1 MRSSLMNRR
10 ILAKTMF
17 DRVVSAIALIVLAPL
32 MLAIAVWIKLAS
44 PGPILFRQ
52 VRIGKDARPFRLLKY
67 RSMTPGADRL
77 AGNVT
82 PRDDP
87 RVTRVGRAL
96 RRWYLDELPQLM
108 NVLRGDMSLVGP
120 RPETPEFVA
129 ELLPHELKLLEVRP
143 GLVGASTLAFMHEAD
158 LLAEAEDPLTYY
170 RTTLLHERVRCD
182 LEYLSRQSL
191 RTDIAVLIR
200 QAVAIL
206 SPRTRTT

>member
-1 MRSSLMNRR
+1 MNRR

-52 VRIGKDARPFRLLKY
+52 VRIGKDARPFTLLKY

-77 AGNVT
+77 ADNVT

-206 SPRTRTT
+206 SPRTRTS

>member
-1 MRSSLMNRR
+1 MNRR

-32 MLAIAVWIKLAS
+32 MLAIAAWIKLSSLSS
-44 PGPILFRQ
+44 PGPVLFRQ
-52 VRIGKDARPFRLLKY
+52 VRIGKDARPFTLLKY
-67 RSMTPGADRL
+67 RSMAPGADRL

-82 PRDDP
+82 PRGDP
-87 RVTRVGRAL
+87 RVTRVGRTL
-96 RRWYLDELPQLM
+96 RRWYLDELPQLV

-129 ELLPHELKLLEVRP
+129 ELLPHERKVLEVKP

-158 LLAEAEDPLTYY
+158 LLAESEDPATYY
-170 RTTLLHERVRCD
+170 RTTLLHERVLCD

-191 RTDIAVLIR
+191 LTDIAVLVS
-200 QAVAIL
+200 QVVAIFW
-206 SPRTRTT
+206 PRQRTP

>member
-1 MRSSLMNRR
+1 
-10 ILAKTMF
+10 MF

-52 VRIGKDARPFRLLKY
+52 VRIGKDARPFTLLKY

-77 AGNVT
+77 ADNVT

-96 RRWYLDELPQLM
+96 RRWYLDELPQLI

-206 SPRTRTT
+206 SPRTRTS

>member
-52 VRIGKDARPFRLLKY
+52 VRIGKDARPFTLLKY

-77 AGNVT
+77 SDNVT

-87 RVTRVGRAL
+87 RITRVGRAL

-191 RTDIAVLIR
+191 RTDVAVLIR

-206 SPRTRTT
+206 SPRTRTS

>member
-1 MRSSLMNRR
+1 MNRR

-52 VRIGKDARPFRLLKY
+52 VRIGKDARPFTLLKY

-77 AGNVT
+77 ADNVT

-87 RVTRVGRAL
+87 RITRVGRAL

-206 SPRTRTT
+206 SPRTRTP

>member
-1 MRSSLMNRR
+1 MNRR

-108 NVLRGDMSLVGP
+108 NVLRGAAGGQTRTRGCLDPGVHARGGSTCRSRRSADV
-120 RPETPEFVA
+120 
-129 ELLPHELKLLEVRP
+129 LPHNASARARP
-143 GLVGASTLAFMHEAD
+143 MRSRVPVASIAAHRHRGAHQASRRHPFATYKDDLA
-158 LLAEAEDPLTYY
+158 
-170 RTTLLHERVRCD
+170 
-182 LEYLSRQSL
+182 
-191 RTDIAVLIR
+191 
-200 QAVAIL
+200 
-206 SPRTRTT
+206 

>member
-52 VRIGKDARPFRLLKY
+52 VRIGKDARPFTLLKY

-77 AGNVT
+77 SDNVT

-87 RVTRVGRAL
+87 RITRVGRAL

-206 SPRTRTT
+206 SPRTRTS